1 MQDIKAQLR
10 KLNPAQLNELRKYI
24 DGLLLLPAGGRTTI
38 EGKASWILQVL
49 EMECQGLAIGRMIS
63 SERARRAVNKVS
75 EELTDF
81 FDRACPGSPQVHKR
95 LVLALGI
102 RLLYERMV
110 AQGLAVNPALLA
122 TQLMTV
128 PAVLDREYPG
138 YARLGI
144 LGRVVNAGEQPARV
158 AEASA
163 GVIRKRSH
171 APMPK
176 QRTRAARKPS
186 RPA

>member
-1 MQDIKAQLR
+1 VQDIKAQLR

-24 DGLLLLPAGGRTTI
+24 DGLLLLPGGRVTV

-49 EMECQGLAIGRMIS
+49 EMECQGLAIGRLIT
-63 SERARRAVNKVS
+63 SERARRAVNKAS

-81 FDRACPGSPQVHKR
+81 FERACPGSPLVHKR
-95 LVLALGI
+95 LVLAVGI

-144 LGRVVNAGEQPARV
+144 LGKVVNAGEQPARV
-158 AEASA
+158 AEAAASP
-163 GVIRKRSH
+163 IRKRSH
-171 APMPK
+171 APVPK
-176 QRTRAARKPS
+176 PRARQARKPN